1 MSRLRVAAL
10 DAACPGPCGNRVSSS
25 PAGRTAW
32 SQSLPRFK
40 RMRRRISP
48 TRSRATIAKMRIG
61 STGVYIVEDGG
72 IDDGD
77 MLKVS
82 YVTAAAK
89 RARAQTKSP
98 PEEVFAAVRF
108 VEDATDAGRNVYI
121 RRASLGSGGDFAVQG
136 GDRTTPQS
144 FQLSIGVLE
153 PGGADAAV
161 IIDGRVMAAA

>member
-1 MSRLRVAAL
+1 MVSVAAAL
-10 DAACPGPCGNRVSSS
+10 QTDAPTDFSNEIKSDDRENADWEH
-25 PAGRTAW
+25 GR
-32 SQSLPRFK
+32 
-40 RMRRRISP
+40 
-48 TRSRATIAKMRIG
+48 
-61 STGVYIVEDGG
+61 VYIVEDGG